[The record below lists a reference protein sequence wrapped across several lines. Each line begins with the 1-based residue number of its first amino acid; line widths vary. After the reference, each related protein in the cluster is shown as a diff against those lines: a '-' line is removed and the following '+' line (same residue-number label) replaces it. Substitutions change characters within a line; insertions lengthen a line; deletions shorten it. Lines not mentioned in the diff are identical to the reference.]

1 MKKAFAIITLA
12 FTAMTATAIPA
23 RHGVT
28 RTATDIDGNSI
39 ELIRSGDEFLKLWKS
54 TDGTPYRILDN
65 GTAIRISD
73 ADMAAS
79 VRKASSRRRASISDH
94 NRSQVPHIGEIR
106 VPILLVDYKD
116 KQFRDGE
123 GAKNTFDEF
132 FQNGNKSARQYFIDN
147 SNGRFTPEFDVYGP
161 FHLSGKR
168 ATYGANDRYG
178 DDIGMGKMV
187 GEACQGLDNEIDF
200 SRYDNDGDGICDVVI
215 VLYAGEGEA
224 SSDVE
229 DAIWPAQWALSY
241 SDFGRSLHLDGVTVN
256 DFAVFNELNGINTHN
271 IDGIGTFCHE
281 FSHCLGL
288 PDFYDTSEYGTNF
301 GMGPWSL
308 MDYGSYNDNTYT
320 PIGYSAYEKW
330 FMGWIDDIPEPKP
343 GATLSFPV
351 FNQKKCATDVA

>member
-132 FQNGNKSARQYFIDN
+132 FQKDRKS
-147 SNGRFTPEFDVYGP
+147 
-161 FHLSGKR
+161 
-168 ATYGANDRYG
+168 
-178 DDIGMGKMV
+178 
-187 GEACQGLDNEIDF
+187 
-200 SRYDNDGDGICDVVI
+200 VV
-215 VLYAGEGEA
+215 
-224 SSDVE
+224 
-229 DAIWPAQWALSY
+229 
-241 SDFGRSLHLDGVTVN
+241 
-256 DFAVFNELNGINTHN
+256 
-271 IDGIGTFCHE
+271 
-281 FSHCLGL
+281 
-288 PDFYDTSEYGTNF
+288 
-301 GMGPWSL
+301 
-308 MDYGSYNDNTYT
+308 
-320 PIGYSAYEKW
+320 
-330 FMGWIDDIPEPKP
+330 
-343 GATLSFPV
+343 
-351 FNQKKCATDVA
+351 